1 MADLVPFNADT
12 DPLTGLLLRAAADTA
27 FDVQKFESVIRFLG
41 EREAKQNERAFNAA
55 MSRAQSE
62 LRGVLRDK
70 ANTHLGTR
78 YATLDSMLSVVL
90 PPANANG
97 LSIRFEP
104 EAHPE
109 PNMMRMA
116 IVISHDEG
124 HVSRRTMD
132 GPVTSVGSQGGRS
145 QMTPMQTVGS
155 AATYLCRY
163 LVRAAFALQVTDE
176 TEDDDGEASRRV
188 PDTRPSTKDTPAAGA
203 KPAET
208 TAFDHEAYKA
218 AFRRRLHGCKTE
230 AEIVALLAIPDI
242 KGWLAAA
249 PLRIKGD
256 VDDMLKK
263 KREIL
268 AGAASPAAGP
278 APSGEV
284 KEDPPALVGLLARIE
299 NATETE
305 LNEMP
310 TTPSFNEAMLN
321 LTFPQQDKIDQAVKE
336 RGLLLDKLKAEASN
350 A

>member
-62 LRGVLRDK
+62 LRGVLRDRK
-70 ANTHLGTR
+70 NTHLGTR

-116 IVISHDEG
+116 IVISHDDG

-163 LVRAAFALQVTDE
+163 LVRAAFALQVTDD
-176 TEDDDGEASRRV
+176 TEDDDGEASRQQRQ
-188 PDTRPSTKDTPAAGA
+188 PDTRPSTRETPAAGA
-203 KPAET
+203 EPAKKSMT
-208 TAFDHEAYKA
+208 TREWLENLRVEIVSCTSAAMRDAILARGDVSTADGKLTGEAQSQFRRMVAQAKQMHWPDAAKA
-218 AFRRRLHGCKTE
+218 APE
-230 AEIVALLAIPDI
+230 PV
-242 KGWLAAA
+242 
-249 PLRIKGD
+249 
-256 VDDMLKK
+256 
-263 KREIL
+263 
-268 AGAASPAAGP
+268 
-278 APSGEV
+278 
-284 KEDPPALVGLLARIE
+284 EDPPALVGLLARIE
-299 NATETE
+299 NATEAE

-310 TTPSFNEAMLN
+310 TTPSFNEAMIG
-321 LTFPQQDKIDQAVKE
+321 LTFPQQDRIDQAVKE
-336 RGLLLDKLKAEASN
+336 RGALLDKLKAEASN